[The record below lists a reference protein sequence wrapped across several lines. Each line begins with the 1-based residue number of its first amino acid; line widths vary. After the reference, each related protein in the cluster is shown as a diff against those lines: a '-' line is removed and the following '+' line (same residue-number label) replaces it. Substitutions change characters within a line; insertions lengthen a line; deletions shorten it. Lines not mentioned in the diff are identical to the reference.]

1 MTRSVV
7 ILRCLLNSGCSL
19 TEEDIKERIKLVFA
33 EAYPREKYSKWDM
46 EINDETGKQIIKTVG
61 RASQIRVDLFIRDLW
76 DIH

>member
-1 MTRSVV
+1 MTRSDV

-19 TEEDIKERIKLVFA
+19 TEEDIKVVFA